1 MPGVTPAELASV
13 LERAR
18 AAGVGLRD
26 LSYWDV
32 GPPSQPGQVFGY
44 GAVPTA
50 RIEEGLRRL
59 RRCFDG

>member
-1 MPGVTPAELASV
+1 VPGVTPAELASV

-18 AAGVGLRD
+18 AAGVGLRG

-32 GPPSQPGQVFGY
+32 GPPSQPGLVFGY

-50 RIEEGLRRL
+50 RIDEGLRRL